1 MKYLLVWP
9 LANLLRARW
18 ISGVTVGGVAL
29 AAFVVAT
36 LQGFVQGYEA
46 AVARE
51 VDGLGYDLLVTA
63 RGCPYEAA
71 TLMLRGGVGLRY
83 MPAGV
88 VASLEGDPAVAGAWP
103 TLIHPVRD
111 PDNPEGMTLLKGVVP
126 GFLGARGLALR
137 AGAWLDGETPGV
149 VLGFEAAELMQRH
162 PGDQVL
168 LPRGEDPVTLPV
180 LGILERTGSQLDGSV
195 LVDLERLQEAF
206 GLGDKLTGVGVQ
218 LSEAG
223 RLDAQAVRDRYEADA
238 ALQVIPLSSV
248 VETLRAAMANLR
260 GVVRLLSGFL
270 VGLAGVVLVN
280 TALVRAL
287 SEHRGRVML
296 HAFGFSD
303 GFRGLA
309 ALVVNL
315 VLVGLGAALGVGAA
329 WGGAGLSTD
338 WIVNSLPYAP
348 GGVLVVLDCSL
359 MCRGV
364 VGAAALGVLATVPA
378 LVRLRWGGSLADLR
392 GN

>member
-9 LANLLRARW
+9 LANLVRAPW
-18 ISGVTVGGVAL
+18 ISGVTVVGVAL
-29 AAFVVAT
+29 ATLVVAT
-36 LQGFVQGYEA
+36 LQGFVQGYET

-83 MPAGV
+83 MPNGV
-88 VASLEGDPAVAGAWP
+88 VSSLEADPAVEGAWP

-126 GFLGARGLALR
+126 GLLGARGLALR
-137 AGAWLDGETPGV
+137 AGTWLDGETPGV

-162 PGDQVL
+162 PGDEIL
-168 LPRGEDPVTLPV
+168 LPRGEDPLVLPV

-195 LVDLERLQEAF
+195 LLDLVRLQEAF

-218 LSEAG
+218 LSDAG
-223 RLDAQAVRDRYEADA
+223 RMDAQAVRDRYEADA
-238 ALQVIPLSSV
+238 ALQVIPLSRV

-287 SEHRGRVML
+287 AEHPGRVML
-296 HAFGFSD
+296 HAIGFSQ
-303 GFRGLA
+303 GFIGLA
-309 ALVVNL
+309 ALMENL
-315 VLVGLGAALGVGAA
+315 VLVGLGTVLGVGLA
-329 WGGAGLSTD
+329 WGGAGVSTD
-338 WIVNSLPYAP
+338 WIVNRLPYAP
-348 GGVLVVLDCSL
+348 DGVLVVLDCGL
-359 MCRGV
+359 ICRGV

-378 LVRLRWGGSLADLR
+378 LVRLGFGGSLVDLR
-392 GN
+392 GR